1 MATTSIEAITST
13 AASGLAIGRN
23 GATNPVAK
31 INCSVSSAATGI
43 EITGRAATAGADIA
57 VISSGTNEN
66 LKIDAKGSG
75 TVTINGT
82 GTGAISLARNTAVTG
97 ALGVSGDVAVATN
110 KFTVAASDGDTAIAG
125 TLAVAGD
132 VAVAANKLTVAA
144 ATGNTAV
151 AGTLAVTGAATL
163 SSTLGVTGNFA
174 VATDKFTVA
183 ASDGDTVIDGT
194 LDVGGAATVGG
205 TLEVTG
211 TTFTLGE
218 TALTEANLIALLELL
233 A

>member
-1 MATTSIEAITST
+1 MASIEAITST
-13 AASGLAIGRN
+13 AANGIAIGRN
-23 GATNPVAK
+23 GATNPQFNVD
-31 INCSVSSAATGI
+31 CSVSSAATGI
-43 EITGRAATAGADIA
+43 KLTGRAATAGADIA

-82 GTGAISLARNTAVTG
+82 ATGAIALARNTAVTG
-97 ALGVSGDVAVATN
+97 TLGVSGDVAVATN

-132 VAVAANKLTVAA
+132 VAVATNKLTVAA

-194 LDVGGAATVGG
+194 LDVGGAVTAGG
-205 TLEVTG
+205 ALTCDTSI
-211 TTFTLGE
+211 TIGE
-218 TALTEANLIALLELL
+218 TTLTEANLIALLELL